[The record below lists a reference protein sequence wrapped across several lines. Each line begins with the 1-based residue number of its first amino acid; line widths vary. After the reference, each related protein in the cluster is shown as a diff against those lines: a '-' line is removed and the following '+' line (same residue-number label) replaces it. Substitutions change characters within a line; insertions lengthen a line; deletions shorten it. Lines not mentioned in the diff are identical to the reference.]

1 MKLTNILHQRQY
13 KITLSSKEEV
23 LNLSK
28 VQFMGLWS
36 NTDDCHFLLTIKPTE
51 NKLTD
56 PTTFENEFRQQTT
69 PHP

>member
-1 MKLTNILHQRQY
+1 
-13 KITLSSKEEV
+13 
-23 LNLSK
+23 
-28 VQFMGLWS
+28 MGLWS